1 MKIVTESGLSQ
12 TLANII
18 KSQSPIQ
25 KGSARQSKPQGQS
38 VAVQLNMS
46 IPGFP
51 SVIRAFAF
59 NPIQVGSNNVSL
71 VRLSEPINGC
81 DWGAFSG
88 SPSQVVNSRSEVNVS
103 QTPQSTDSRKIKI
116 EIKIGY
122 TGKL

>member
-1 MKIVTESGLSQ
+1 MKILTESGLGQ

-25 KGSARQSKPQGQS
+25 KGSARQSKTQGQS

-59 NPIQVGSNNVSL
+59 SPIQVGSNNVSL

>member
-1 MKIVTESGLSQ
+1 
-12 TLANII
+12 
-18 KSQSPIQ
+18 
-25 KGSARQSKPQGQS
+25 
-38 VAVQLNMS
+38 
-46 IPGFP
+46 
-51 SVIRAFAF
+51 VIRAFAF

-88 SPSQVVNSRSEVNVS
+88 SPSQVVNSRSEINVS
-103 QTPQSTDSRKIKI
+103 QTPHSTDSRKIEI

>member
-1 MKIVTESGLSQ
+1 MKILTESGLGQ

-59 NPIQVGSNNVSL
+59 NQVVTFDSLGSEGTTTIDGGRITTGVIKNST
-71 VRLSEPINGC
+71 
-81 DWGAFSG
+81 FSG
-88 SPSQVVNSRSEVNVS
+88 
-103 QTPQSTDSRKIKI
+103 DSNWDTYSSAGMGINLDNGAI
-116 EIKIGY
+116 NAESFYITIHE
-122 TGKL
+122 